1 MTGVPSNIG
10 MRTLRWLVAV
20 FFLVGAC
27 TQGTPSAPPTAPP
40 ATSVGT
46 PGGTPVPAAAVLAD
60 GSPLPSGCSGP
71 SRPSQTVAFV
81 SGGRAWALDPTTET
95 LSCLFPVRDP
105 GPFAWGPQGDRVL
118 LGGFRVRGLNADAP
132 DLPGIAAQPATFDW
146 GHPIGLAVVFADAAG
161 EPEKRF
167 MDDGRVERLTALP
180 AGTYLHVAY
189 HPSGLAL
196 AFVVDQDGDEAIWF
210 STNEGTDA
218 TRLVFGQGG
227 TRFTS
232 IAFSPDGQRLWWV
245 AQHAGGYPVLHWMD
259 LGHRS
264 SFTDV
269 WRGSDGT
276 FAQDLQLAPAGSL
289 KSVNTGTVCDQRE
302 ALIIEG
308 GSATPAM
315 PFEDRPT
322 AALGWLDRSHL
333 LVEAGGCA
341 SPTELYSVDAGGG
354 QPVALVTGAQL
365 ASPRTVLRDAPD
377 TVPAPNSAAG
387 QPPLGG
393 LG

>member
-1 MTGVPSNIG
+1 
-10 MRTLRWLVAV
+10 MRTLRWLLALS
-20 FFLVGAC
+20 FLAGAC
-27 TQGTPSAPPTAPP
+27 TQGSPSAPPTAPP
-40 ATSVGT
+40 ATSPSTGT
-46 PGGTPVPAAAVLAD
+46 SGGTPSPAAAVLAD
-60 GSPLPSGCSGP
+60 GTPLPSGCTGP
-71 SRPSQTVAFV
+71 SLPSQTVAFV
-81 SGGRAWALDPTTET
+81 SSGRAWALDPVTDT

-118 LGGFRVRGLNADAP
+118 LGGFRVHGLNADAP
-132 DLPGIAAQPATFDW
+132 DLPAIATEPATFDW
-146 GHPIGLAVVFADAAG
+146 GHPIGLAVVFAGAAG

-167 MDDGRVERLTALP
+167 VDDGRVERLTALP
-180 AGTYLHVAY
+180 KGTYLQVAY

-196 AFVVDQDGDEAIWF
+196 AFVVDQGGEQAIWF

-245 AQHAGGYPVLHWMD
+245 AEHAGGYPVLHWMD

-269 WRGSDGT
+269 WRGSPGT
-276 FAQDLQLAPAGSL
+276 FAQDLRFAPAGSL
-289 KSVNTGTVCDQRE
+289 KSVDTGTVCDDRQ

-315 PFEDRPT
+315 PFENRPT
-322 AALGWLDRSHL
+322 QALGWLDRTHL

-341 SPTELYSVDAGGG
+341 NPTELYSVDARGG
-354 QPVALVTGAQL
+354 QPVALVTGAEL
-365 ASPRTVLRDAPD
+365 ASPRTVLRNAPD

>member
-1 MTGVPSNIG
+1 
-10 MRTLRWLVAV
+10 MRTLRWLIAVSFVA
-20 FFLVGAC
+20 GAC
-27 TQGTPSAPPTAPP
+27 TQGSPSAPPP
-40 ATSVGT
+40 AQPVTSSSTGTSSGT
-46 PGGTPVPAAAVLAD
+46 PSPAAAVLAD
-60 GSPLPSGCSGP
+60 GTPLPSGCPGP
-71 SRPSQTVAFV
+71 PLPSQTVAFV
-81 SGGRAWALDPTTET
+81 SSGRAWALDPATDT

-118 LGGFRVRGLNADAP
+118 LGGFRVHGLNAEAP
-132 DLPGIAAQPATFDW
+132 ELPGIAAEPATFDW
-146 GHPIGLAVVFADAAG
+146 GHPIGLAVVFAGAAG

-180 AGTYLHVAY
+180 KGSYLQVAY

-196 AFVVDQDGDEAIWF
+196 AFVVDRGGAEAIWF

-245 AQHAGGYPVLHWMD
+245 AEHAGGYPVLHWMD

-269 WRGSDGT
+269 WRGSPGT
-276 FAQDLQLAPAGSL
+276 FAQDLRFAPAGSL
-289 KSVNTGTVCDQRE
+289 KSVNAGTVCDDHQ

-308 GSATPAM
+308 GAATPAL
-315 PFEDRPT
+315 PFENRPT
-322 AALGWLDRSHL
+322 RALGWLDRTHL

-354 QPVALVTGAQL
+354 QPVALVTGAEL
-365 ASPRTVLRDAPD
+365 ASPRTVLRNAPD

>member
-1 MTGVPSNIG
+1 
-10 MRTLRWLVAV
+10 MRTLRWLIAVSFVA
-20 FFLVGAC
+20 GAC
-27 TQGTPSAPPTAPP
+27 TQGSPSAPPP
-40 ATSVGT
+40 AQPVTSSSTGTSSGT
-46 PGGTPVPAAAVLAD
+46 PSPAAAVLAD
-60 GSPLPSGCSGP
+60 GTPLPSGCPGP
-71 SRPSQTVAFV
+71 PLPSQTVAFV
-81 SGGRAWALDPTTET
+81 SSGRAWALDPATDT

-118 LGGFRVRGLNADAP
+118 LGGFRVHGLNAEAP
-132 DLPGIAAQPATFDW
+132 ELPGIAAEPATFDW
-146 GHPIGLAVVFADAAG
+146 GHPIGLAVVFAGAAG

-180 AGTYLHVAY
+180 KGSYLQVAY

-196 AFVVDQDGDEAIWF
+196 AFVVDRGGAEAIWF

-245 AQHAGGYPVLHWMD
+245 AEHAGGYPVLHWMD

-269 WRGSDGT
+269 WRGSPGT
-276 FAQDLQLAPAGSL
+276 FAQDLRFAPAGSL
-289 KSVNTGTVCDQRE
+289 KSVNAGTVCDDHQ

-308 GSATPAM
+308 GAATPAM
-315 PFEDRPT
+315 PFENRPT
-322 AALGWLDRSHL
+322 RALGWLDRTHL

-354 QPVALVTGAQL
+354 QPVALVTGAEL
-365 ASPRTVLRDAPD
+365 AFPRTVLRNAPD